1 MCRMGASHWPE
12 TSYHIAEASFLMNSA
27 DERGTMVL
35 NPAHTTHASCEVIMN
50 TTKHNNSGDGASTI
64 HQHSTSNSELLNV
77 LIDNP
82 RRPKKVAGKDV
93 KKAYRMTLM
102 FGLIL
107 SLSTLTGLMRAD
119 FRNSGEGLDIQLQ
132 QQEVVQMEEVE
143 QTTQEMKAPPPPRPP
158 VPVEVPNDVIFD
170 DIELDLDVT
179 LDLDAEI
186 LDIPPPPPAP
196 ALEEEEELEPEIF
209 VVVEQMPT
217 IIGGNARIY
226 ELLEYPEIARQAA
239 MEGMVVV
246 QVVIQPDGT
255 PADPVIARSA
265 GDVLDQAARNA
276 VMKLTFEP
284 GKQRGKAVSVRLA
297 IPIRFRLKEAQQK

>member
-1 MCRMGASHWPE
+1 MK
-12 TSYHIAEASFLMNSA
+12 
-27 DERGTMVL
+27 
-35 NPAHTTHASCEVIMN
+35 
-50 TTKHNNSGDGASTI
+50 TTKHTNHRDGVSAGR
-64 HQHSTSNSELLNV
+64 QQNPSNHDLLSV
-77 LIDNP
+77 LIENP

-119 FRNSGEGLDIQLQ
+119 FRGAEEGLDINLQ
-132 QQEVVQMEEVE
+132 QQEVVQMEEIE

-196 ALEEEEELEPEIF
+196 ALDTEEEELEPEIF

-226 ELLEYPEIARQAA
+226 ELLEYPEIARQAGI
-239 MEGMVVV
+239 EGMVVV

-265 GDVLDQAARNA
+265 GDVLDQAATKA